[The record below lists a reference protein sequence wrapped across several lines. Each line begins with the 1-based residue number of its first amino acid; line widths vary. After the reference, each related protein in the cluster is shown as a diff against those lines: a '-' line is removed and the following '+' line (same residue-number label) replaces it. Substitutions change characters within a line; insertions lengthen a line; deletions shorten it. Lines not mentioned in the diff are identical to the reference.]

1 MKNNIKIGITRGHL
15 AGIGPEI
22 IEKVINDTAITSLY
36 SLEVFAA
43 DDDPT
48 GVRSLEMACEALR
61 NKTIDAV
68 VTCPICKK
76 AAAEAGFEHIG
87 HTEYFSSKFG
97 VQGREPLMFMVSD
110 TLRVAL
116 VTKHTRLADVPAM
129 ISTQRIVDHL
139 RSLKRSLEV
148 DFGIRAPKIA
158 VLGLNPHCGEEGLLG
173 DEERNYITP
182 AIDVAN
188 EENILAFGPFA
199 ADGFFGS
206 GSYHHFD
213 AVLAMY
219 HDQGLAPFK
228 ALSFSEGVN
237 FTAGLPVVR
246 TSPAHGVGLDI
257 AGRGIASA
265 DALRAAIYTAIDIV
279 RNRYQ
284 YGEMTAN
291 PLPKSQLDNPRRGN
305 NNAPQKEA
313 NVEDMLG
320 SDNA

>member
-1 MKNNIKIGITRGHL
+1 MKNNIRIGITQGHL
-15 AGIGPEI
+15 AGVGPEI
-22 IEKVINDTAITSLY
+22 IEKVMSDKALTSLY
-36 SLEVFAA
+36 SLEVFAVEN
-43 DDDPT
+43 DPA
-48 GVRSLEMACEALR
+48 GVRSLEEACEALR

-76 AAAEAGFEHIG
+76 AATEAGFEYIG
-87 HTEYFSSKFG
+87 HTEYFSAKFG
-97 VQGREPLMFMVSD
+97 IQGREPLMFMVSD

-116 VTKHTRLADVPAM
+116 VTKHTKLADVASM

-173 DEERNYITP
+173 EEERNFITP
-182 AIDVAN
+182 AINVAN
-188 EENILAFGPFA
+188 EEDILAFGPFA

-228 ALSFSEGVN
+228 ALSFNEGVN

-257 AGRGIASA
+257 AGQGIASP

-279 RNRYQ
+279 RGRRQ
-284 YGEMTAN
+284 YAEMTAN
-291 PLPKSQLDNPRRGN
+291 PLPKSQNDNRRGN
-305 NNAPQKEA
+305 GAPQKEA
-313 NVEDMLG
+313 NVEDLLA
-320 SDNA
+320 DNN